1 MSDPANFLGKFGQL
15 HIGSSRLADEV
26 AEAMAD
32 RAAEE
37 AERQERA
44 EQRET
49 ELLEQNVALTQRFS
63 DFVTKVERD
72 RADDQQRLERAEQ
85 RELEALALAKDSRRV
100 AWIALLVAIVAIVVP
115 LVWPS
120 NQTSAPGVTPSVAVP
135 TPASSPTPSGEAGRL
150 SGSPLP
156 SAS

>member
-1 MSDPANFLGKFGQL
+1 MSDPMNFLGNFRLQPTV
-15 HIGSSRLADEV
+15 SSRLADEV
-26 AEAMAD
+26 AEAMAA

-37 AERQERA
+37 AERHERA

-120 NQTSAPGVTPSVAVP
+120 NQTSAPGVTPSVSVP
-135 TPASSPTPSGEAGRL
+135 TPASSPTPSEEVGRL
-150 SGSPLP
+150 SGSPSP